1 MKCSV
6 PDLCVWQ
13 YLESLNLIIQHVNY
27 TSNILSEMILCTWT
41 ELIIVCVI
49 KCVVYA
55 YNSVDDQTYC
65 ITLIYIQV
73 CQTGSKSYAANLS
86 ELAGRLVTGLKRQT
100 LRKQRYKRYSK
111 PTLNGVNWSNTLQR
125 KVPPA

>member
-1 MKCSV
+1 
-6 PDLCVWQ
+6 
-13 YLESLNLIIQHVNY
+13 
-27 TSNILSEMILCTWT
+27 MILCTWT

-55 YNSVDDQTYC
+55 YNSVDDQTYSDLVFQHG

-73 CQTGSKSYAANLS
+73 CQTGSKNYAANLS